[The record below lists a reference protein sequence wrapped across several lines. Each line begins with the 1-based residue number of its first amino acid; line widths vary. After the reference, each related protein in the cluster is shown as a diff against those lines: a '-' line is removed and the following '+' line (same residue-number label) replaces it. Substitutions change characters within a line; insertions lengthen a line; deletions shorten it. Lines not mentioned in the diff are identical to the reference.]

1 MAATKGL
8 LAAASLR
15 DPHNVVAL
23 ADGGFLIADASNQRV
38 RRVTADGV
46 ITTLIG
52 NGVRG
57 YTGDGG
63 RRDAQVSVPKG
74 IDVSSRRRRS
84 DRGRAEQPDPV
95 RGNRRCA
102 GEHRA
107 TDDLGSARPGSSS
120 QRTPAGGAG
129 PGR

>member
-1 MAATKGL
+1 MADAK
-8 LAAASLR
+8 ACYRREPR

-38 RRVTADGV
+38 RRGTADGV

-63 RRDAQVSVPKG
+63 RRRTHRSAF
-74 IDVSSRRRRS
+74 RRAS
-84 DRGRAEQPDPV
+84 TLQPP
-95 RGNRRCA
+95 
-102 GEHRA
+102 A
-107 TDDLGSARPGSSS
+107 TF
-120 QRTPAGGAG
+120 
-129 PGR
+129 